1 VGAQAALRPT
11 QADGA
16 ALLRVEGLRT
26 VFGAVAAVDGVTL
39 SLARGR
45 TLAVVGESGCGK
57 SALSLSLLRL
67 LPPAGRV
74 AAGRVLLDGEDL
86 LALPPEAMRAV
97 RGRRAAMV
105 FQEPMTSLNPM
116 LRVGAQ
122 VAEALLAH
130 PAAPPSPGAR
140 DGTPQ
145 DGAPQAGAPQAR
157 APQARAPQGGPLQG
171 GPLQAGPPRGQAL
184 RDRVVAALDDVR
196 IADPARCA
204 GAYPHQ
210 LSGGMRQRVMLAIA
224 LAGDPALLIADEPTT
239 ALDVTVQAA
248 ILALLR
254 ARQRR
259 TGMAILLVTHDL
271 GVVAQMADEVAVMYA
286 GRVVEHGPVDAIFA
300 DPQHPY
306 TLGLLACQPALAR
319 RGAGGQA
326 ARLPAIGGVVPAP
339 GAMPPGCR
347 FHPRCAFAA
356 AACAAEDPALRPLGP
371 GHEAACLRAPVEC
384 AA

>member
-1 VGAQAALRPT
+1 M
-11 QADGA
+11 
-16 ALLRVEGLRT
+16 
-26 VFGAVAAVDGVTL
+26 DGVTL
-39 SLARGR
+39 SLSPGR

-74 AAGRVLLDGEDL
+74 VAGRVLLDGEDL
-86 LALPPEAMRAV
+86 LALPPARMRAV
-97 RGRRAAMV
+97 RGQRVAMV

-130 PAAPPSPGAR
+130 P
-140 DGTPQ
+140 
-145 DGAPQAGAPQAR
+145 GAPGT
-157 APQARAPQGGPLQG
+157 QGTTPH
-171 GPLQAGPPRGQAL
+171 PGPPRGRAL
-184 RDRVVAALDDVR
+184 RERVVAALDDVR

-204 GAYPHQ
+204 AAYPHQ
-210 LSGGMRQRVMLAIA
+210 LSGGMRQRVMLAMA

-259 TGMAILLVTHDL
+259 SGMAILLVTHDL

-286 GRVVEHGPVDAIFA
+286 GRVVEHGPARAIFA

-306 TLGLLACQPALAR
+306 TLGLLACQPALSR
-319 RGAGGQA
+319 PGADGA
-326 ARLPAIGGVVPAP
+326 AQRLPAIGGAVPAP

-356 AACAAEDPALRPLGP
+356 ARCRDEDPALRPLGP
-371 GHEAACLRAPVEC
+371 GHEAACLRAPVEE